1 MSPSDVFEPAE
12 FASVFFF
19 LFLCKKGERK
29 KGSSECGPSLLKNN
43 AAEARACKPGVPT
56 CVFLSE
62 KSTLFV
68 VSGFAAQCR
77 GPAFFLFMGGPQKRV
92 AAADWPRATRAKS
105 CGQSNAGGM
114 TRVDEKKGS
123 FLFLGEKRLGDALF
137 TFWAVIVVGAQLL
150 RPWGIGTA
158 AKTTRAAAA
167 QGGARGGNLACRG
180 LRPPF

>member
-62 KSTLFV
+62 KSTLFAGSRRNAV
-68 VSGFAAQCR
+68 GPHFFCLWEGR
-77 GPAFFLFMGGPQKRV
+77 NGPA
-92 AAADWPRATRAKS
+92 ADGRGTAREPRAEQHRRNNTR
-105 CGQSNAGGM
+105 
-114 TRVDEKKGS
+114 E
-123 FLFLGEKRLGDALF
+123 
-137 TFWAVIVVGAQLL
+137 
-150 RPWGIGTA
+150 
-158 AKTTRAAAA
+158 
-167 QGGARGGNLACRG
+167 ARGKREEGCFSFSRRKIRRCLPYLLGGDSGRSAAIAA
-180 LRPPF
+180 LEV